1 MWQASVSVGDQE
13 LSRFDNFSELLSRC
27 FLQIDIPNAISDI
40 VMINDVDNVDDDND
54 VGNDDDDDVDNND
67 NWTDAPKQQEES
79 KLLLKNLCKTVF
91 AENLPITKKTF
102 YLIDGN

>member
-54 VGNDDDDDVDNND
+54 VGNDDDDDDDDNND
-67 NWTDAPKQQEES
+67 NWTDAPKQQEVS
-79 KLLLKNLCKTVF
+79 KLLLKTF
-91 AENLPITKKTF
+91 AKQVLLKIYQSQRQHFT
-102 YLIDGN
+102 

>member
-40 VMINDVDNVDDDND
+40 VMINDVHNVDDDNDVGNDDDD

-79 KLLLKNLCKTVF
+79 KLLLM
-91 AENLPITKKTF
+91 
-102 YLIDGN
+102 YLS